1 MKPPVFAYRD
11 PRSLPETLSLL
22 AEHGSDASILA
33 GGQSLIPLL
42 NLRLARPEV
51 VIDINRVPGLDGVDI
66 TPQAIRVGALA
77 RVRSLE
83 GSAPIRGAA
92 PALSA
97 ALGSIAHPQI
107 RSRTTIGGNISHADP
122 SSELPGLLAAYDG
135 RIELTTSSGQ
145 RWVGWDDFF
154 LSVFTT
160 SREPDELV
168 TAVEFPCAD
177 GFRYDFEEIA
187 RRPGDYPLSAVCA
200 GVATSGST
208 VTGARLAAVAIADRP
223 VRLREAEASLVGAS
237 LTDATA
243 IREVART
250 AAREIDPVDDDHG
263 SAAYRR
269 GIVRTLVER
278 TLTRLASGGAS

>member
-66 TPQAIRVGALA
+66 TPRAIRVGALA